1 MVNSS
6 LSKKRNKEKILVS
19 HMIGI
24 YCKGNHSSK
33 KLCED
38 CLELEEY
45 AHKRIDLCPFME
57 TKTFCSKCKVHC
69 YQNDM
74 RLKIKEVMRY
84 SGPRLLFSH
93 PILLIKHMWLEKKD

>member
-1 MVNSS
+1 MGKGVID
-6 LSKKRNKEKILVS
+6 KKRHKEKVLVS

-24 YCKGNHSSK
+24 YCKGHHSK
-33 KLCED
+33 VGLCDE
-38 CLELEEY
+38 CLQLEQY

-57 TKTFCSKCKVHC
+57 TKTFCSKCQVHC
-69 YQNDM
+69 YQRDM

-93 PILLIKHMWLEKKD
+93 PFLLIKHMWLEKMD